1 MTNEERIKKEIFT
14 TEYLAEQLIVHNV
27 QEDMFITSDGNGF
40 YWKED
45 AIKYE
50 IEWLRSESAT

>member
-1 MTNEERIKKEIFT
+1 MTNEERIKEKMFT
-14 TEYLAEQLIVHNV
+14 TESLAEQLVVYDKHEN
-27 QEDMFITSDGNGF
+27 MFRTSDGNGF

-50 IEWLRSESAT
+50 IEWLRSESKI